1 MLSSTQFWQF
11 FFQLLI
17 LLIFIFKGYWN
28 SIDGLLN
35 QQKQVKK
42 DITIRIFFQELNL
55 INVMDVLLTQIIKE
69 NLHFIR
75 FSFGWRI
82 IF

>member
-69 NLHFIR
+69 YLHIIR
-75 FSFGWRI
+75 FSFEWRI